1 MWRSFSEAL
10 GEGKDNQDLIV
21 ICVGVVVLFFGFFLC
36 VWFSAFG
43 ICFLFF
49 GVWLSVFSVWCLV
62 FGVWCLVFGATN
74 AGQHSK
80 VLLSRSAAAI

>member
-62 FGVWCLVFGATN
+62 FGATN